1 MVVDHTLFVAPF
13 NKIPSLGRFVLR
25 DAGATIAI
33 GTILELK
40 KPSKNC
46 SVCYKH
52 VISNTSSSVHVVA
65 TFISTSE
72 LLSSNNRSIS
82 SNSC

>member
-1 MVVDHTLFVAPF
+1 MEEVGPRIDVVVDHTLFVAPF

-52 VISNTSSSVHVVA
+52 VISNPNHAAFVSTPTRLHLYTS
-65 TFISTSE
+65 
-72 LLSSNNRSIS
+72 
-82 SNSC
+82 